1 MSATPGLFLVTLF
14 FGALW
19 CVGWGLAG
27 AALARSK
34 NREPWLG
41 AVLCIFLG
49 VIGLV
54 VLLVLPEVPSDPLA
68 AQGAGSGGTNR
79 SALGIVDERYA
90 RGEITRA
97 EFEQLKS
104 DLA

>member
-1 MSATPGLFLVTLF
+1 MTPGLLIIFL

-19 CVGWGLAG
+19 CLAWGLAG
-27 AALARSK
+27 AAIARSK
-34 NREPWLG
+34 GREEWLG

-54 VLLVLPEVPSDPLA
+54 ILLVLPEVPADTPTA
-68 AQGAGSGGTNR
+68 HDTGASKR
-79 SALGIVDERYA
+79 SALDIVDERYA
-90 RGEITRA
+90 RGEITRD
-97 EFEQLKS
+97 EFEQLRA